1 MALTTSP
8 SLLLRVR
15 NPEDKDAWERF
26 YGFYAPVIIGFSQQ
40 RGCNHETALDILQ
53 ETMVSLMTI
62 LPRFDYEPNKGRFRS
77 FLLKIVH
84 RRAIDAFRRQKWTQP
99 LESSQNTERAA
110 QIPDPEPSMPE
121 PEWDRLW
128 RQQLMLQALERVQDK
143 VQPLT
148 YQSFEMQAVKGLP
161 VERVQEELGIP
172 NRDAVYKHRSRVT
185 QLLCKEVELLT
196 AELGE

>member
-15 NPEDKDAWERF
+15 SPEDKGAWERF
-26 YGFYAPVIIGFSQQ
+26 YGFYAPLIIGFSQQ
-40 RGCNHETALDILQ
+40 RGCTHETALDILQ

-62 LPRFDYEPNKGRFRS
+62 LPTFDYEPNKGRFRS

-99 LESSQNTERAA
+99 LDSSQNTARAA
-110 QIPDPEPSMPE
+110 RSADPTPAMPE
-121 PEWDRLW
+121 PEWDQLW
-128 RQQLMLQALERVQDK
+128 RQQLMLQALQRVQEK

-148 YQSFEMQAVKGLP
+148 YQSFEMQALKGLP
-161 VERVQEELGIP
+161 VEKVQAELGIP

-185 QLLCKEVELLT
+185 QLLRTEVELLT